1 MESRLKQLIFMASLL
16 TLLGCQQSP
25 VYYHKHPARHV
36 VVLDG
41 KEISV
46 LPLGEGR
53 WEVYGKPVDRDTDE
67 AEPLR
72 LRQIRAI
79 ELVSRCRVD
88 SQTIDV
94 TGEPGVLRAKV
105 QCPTK

>member
-1 MESRLKQLIFMASLL
+1 MESRLKQLMFIASLL
-16 TLLGCQQSP
+16 TLLGCQPNP

-53 WEVYGKPVDRDTDE
+53 WEAYGKPVDRDTDE

-79 ELVSRCRVD
+79 ELVCRCRVD
-88 SQTIDV
+88 SQTFDV
-94 TGEPGVLRAKV
+94 SGEPGVLRA
-105 QCPTK
+105 